1 MNMIKK
7 QFFNKYQRFILLL
20 LIGLT
25 INSAYAKES
34 LTSLM
39 QGMKSETATRIAYK
53 ETRILELMDQP
64 WEGSGFMYSLPPD
77 LMVKEQ
83 LLPKRILMGVKGDKI
98 FYFDQE
104 KGFHH
109 QGELDKNDPISLSI
123 SVFKALINADED
135 LLHSM
140 YQVEFASGAKSWTM
154 TLNPKNNSERGSS
167 TVVSGTTNQQIDKIS
182 LKQADGDMSDFI
194 LRKDASGDRVKNI
207 ANRLYQELL
216 GE

>member
-1 MNMIKK
+1 MIKK
-7 QFFNKYQRFILLL
+7 QFFNKNQKLIVLL
-20 LIGLT
+20 LIYFS
-25 INSAYAKES
+25 INTAFAKET
-34 LTSLM
+34 LTTLM
-39 QGMKSETATRIAYK
+39 QGMKSETATRLAYK
-53 ETRILELMDQP
+53 EIRILELMDQP

-83 LLPKRILMGVKGDKI
+83 LLPKRIVMGVKGDKI

-109 QGELDKNDPISLSI
+109 QGELDKNDPISLNI
-123 SVFKALINADED
+123 AVFKALINADED
-135 LLHSM
+135 LLRSL
-140 YQVEFASGAKSWTM
+140 YQVNFDSGSKGWTV
-154 TLNPKNNSERGSS
+154 TLKPISNNENGFS
-167 TVVSGTTNQQIDKIS
+167 TLVSGTTHQQIDKIS
-182 LKQADGDMSDFI
+182 MKQADGDVSNFS

>member
-1 MNMIKK
+1 MINK
-7 QFFNKYQRFILLL
+7 QFFNKSQRFILSL
-20 LIGLT
+20 LIYFS
-25 INSAYAKES
+25 INTAFAEES

-53 ETRILELMDQP
+53 ETRTLELIDQP

-83 LLPKRILMGVKGDKI
+83 LLPKRVLMGVKGDKI

-109 QGELDKNDPISLSI
+109 QGELDENDPISLNI
-123 SVFKALINADED
+123 AVFKALINADEA
-135 LLHSM
+135 LLRSL
-140 YQVEFASGAKSWTM
+140 YQVDFANEAKGWVM
-154 TLNPKNNSERGSS
+154 TLKPKNNSKGGFS
-167 TVVSGTTNQQIDKIS
+167 TLVSGTTSQQIDKIS
-182 LKQADGDMSDFI
+182 MKQADGDSSDFT

>member
-1 MNMIKK
+1 MINK
-7 QFFNKYQRFILLL
+7 QFFNKYQKFILSL
-20 LIGLT
+20 LIYFS
-25 INSAYAKES
+25 INAAFAEES

-53 ETRILELMDQP
+53 ETRTLELIDQP
-64 WEGSGFMYSLPPD
+64 WKGSGFMYSLPPD

-83 LLPKRILMGVKGDKI
+83 LLPKRVLMGVKGDKI

-109 QGELDKNDPISLSI
+109 QGELDENDPMSLNI
-123 SVFKALINADED
+123 AVFKALINADEA
-135 LLHSM
+135 LLRSL
-140 YQVEFASGAKSWTM
+140 YQVDFANEANGWTM
-154 TLNPKNNSERGSS
+154 TLKPKNNSEGGFS
-167 TVVSGTTNQQIDKIS
+167 TLVSGTTSQQIDKIS
-182 LKQADGDMSDFI
+182 MKQADGDRSDFA

-207 ANRLYQELL
+207 ANRLYQELQ